1 MTTPS
6 IDQIDH
12 QVAAAILEDVGAGD
26 ISAELIPADLQM
38 QAQIISREAAV
49 VCGIPWVVSVFQQID
64 PQIKLHW
71 QVEEGDKVVANQIW
85 LRLSGPA
92 RSILS
97 GERCA
102 LNWLQTLSGVAT
114 HVKKYLLA
122 LDGLNTQLL
131 DTRKTI
137 PGLRAAQK
145 YAVRIGGGKNHR
157 MGLFDAYLI
166 KENHLASFGSIT
178 QAVQAARNK
187 KPQMI
192 IEIEVENLTQLDE
205 AINAGAQI
213 IMLDNFQLAA
223 ITEAVKLNGGRAKL
237 EVSGNITLENIR
249 AVAQTGVDFISVGS
263 LTKHVQ
269 AIDLS
274 MRFRDSP

>member
-1 MTTPS
+1 MINTPS
-6 IDQIDH
+6 IEQIDQ

-49 VCGIPWVVSVFQQID
+49 VCGIPWVVRVFQQID
-64 PQIKLHW
+64 PHIKLHW
-71 QVEEGDKVVANQIW
+71 QVEEGNKVVANQIW

-114 HVKKYLLA
+114 QVKKYLLA
-122 LDGLNTQLL
+122 LDGLSTQLL

-145 YAVRIGGGKNHR
+145 YAVRVGGGKNHR

-178 QAVQAARNK
+178 QAVQAARIK

-192 IEIEVENLTQLDE
+192 IEVEVENLTQLDE
-205 AINAGAQI
+205 AIHAGAQI
-213 IMLDNFQLAA
+213 IMLDNFQLAE
-223 ITEAVKLNGGRAKL
+223 ITQAVKLNGGRAKL
-237 EVSGNITLENIR
+237 EVSGNINLENIR

-269 AIDLS
+269 AVDLS
-274 MRFRDSP
+274 MRFSD